1 MSKDKL
7 KKVCENDKFR
17 KSKER
22 QQKKLMTIWE
32 LNKKNR
38 KNRERREHCRQKI
51 KLNKEQ
57 DLKES
62 LITNDKFRKRSSRH
76 EKLLININKPNAINK
91 RQKNHLPSTTD
102 RSLSIQKP
110 NMSTIYFSVEIPTP
124 ASPETSLSKI
134 IWCMLKPHTKMK
146 NNNLIVIRLNSW
158 IECKV
163 QTKNCG
169 QYW

>member
-7 KKVCENDKFR
+7 KKVWENDKFR
-17 KSKER
+17 KSKQR
-22 QQKKLMTIWE
+22 QKKKLMTIRE
-32 LNKKNR
+32 LNKMKR
-38 KNRERREHCRQKI
+38 KDRERQQHCRQKS

-57 DLKES
+57 DLEES
-62 LITNDKFRKRSSRH
+62 LINNDKFRKRSSRQG
-76 EKLLININKPNAINK
+76 KLLIKINKPNTFNK

-102 RSLSIQKP
+102 SSLSIQTP
-110 NMSTIYFSVEIPTP
+110 TMSTIYFSVDIPTP

-134 IWCMLKPHTKMK
+134 IWCMLTPHTKMK

-163 QTKNCG
+163 QTKNCC
-169 QYW
+169 